1 MCIFIIYLFMTH
13 RIHDFYSSRDNGV
26 TINNIL
32 NVTGTSQLNALNV
45 IGKSDI
51 TGPLQLNAN
60 LGVGLGNNHF
70 RYSEDLDRWRDNLWG
85 GGFNASISTD
95 YDVISPS
102 GKLNAN
108 TITVLNNIFDGLA
121 FYFFLSQDHGI
132 YDLENKYYTFFFWA
146 KTISTTNSNPELTI
160 KIDSTYFYQT
170 LTTEWKRYSFVY
182 ENYGT
187 MQLEIHVNSTKNW
200 SIGDTFSIWGFQICS
215 GNLDLAPYV
224 KTNYYPMI
232 TPVQG
237 TFLTGDLSVDAT
249 TLYVDSINGRVGI
262 GTNEP
267 ERNLHLYTNTSTP
280 PSLLLERD
288 SFGGGDIGYIRFEK
302 QGVLQTILYG
312 SDGKTVLGNISS
324 SSNSGVIF
332 NTGTSGFGSE
342 KMRINGN
349 GNVGIGTSS
358 PTYKLDLLGD
368 NLAMLK
374 IKTTDTQAGP
384 HIDLYDLNNNVAT
397 IAWIGDGTAGTGAR
411 DSALEI
417 RNTGRMNF
425 TTSNNV
431 DDPELT
437 ILNNGNVGIGTTNPS
452 NKLYVVGDMVVLN
465 NADLNTAYIM
475 AGSGASN
482 RRSNLSF
489 YSTFYNNGDTGTRRT
504 ADIVAGF
511 SSGAWGNEYLSFS
524 VGKGGSP
531 NDGQE
536 LTNEVMRITNKVGIG
551 TTNPEFKLHVN
562 ISNSTNALGVF
573 CTGNSLNPRH
583 QFASST
589 TQFAVPSCHQIHIR
603 QYQSYER
610 TRKTGL
616 WLGVYSD
623 ENAEVSHQTICFTQY
638 LQFQRTASVNDYGGT
653 LEYVSNTTQGRVNGN
668 NTTKLGYI
676 DQYSGNNRLNFTGQ
690 HRCKV
695 EDPIIDIELYEGLIV
710 CANKNK
716 YLKMSDGVNVGLK
729 AITINE
735 SLPLVSLS
743 NKEKDKSC
751 FGVISSEEDPE
762 KREDKF
768 GCFVSQ
774 HEKEKGD
781 MRVYINSLGEGGIWV
796 SNINGPLESG
806 DYITTSKL
814 PGYGQKQDSEFLANY
829 TVAKITMDCDFEPK
843 MQPVQE
849 ILKEIQEKKLWYRII
864 DLEVEKKEYDESDK
878 EKYEQEGKYYIKKK
892 IYSEIE
898 TDVYNLYDVIKEYNN
913 ILSDKGE
920 LQWIDTEEMEPEYKI
935 RYLDE
940 NGEITTEE
948 NCVYKAAFVGC
959 TYHCG

>member
-1 MCIFIIYLFMTH
+1 MSYYK
-13 RIHDFYSSRDNGV
+13 IHDFHSHQTGGV
-26 TINNIL
+26 TINSNL
-32 NVTGTSQLNALNV
+32 NVTGTSQLETLNVSGNLDVVGNISLNGSNIVNSDGSMEVTGTAQLNALNV
-45 IGKSDI
+45 SNTSTIGPVVLKGHIIPDTNDAYDIGSAEFKIRDMYVSD
-51 TGPLQLNAN
+51 N
-60 LGVGLGNNHF
+60 
-70 RYSEDLDRWRDNLWG
+70 SLW
-85 GGFNASISTD
+85 
-95 YDVISPS
+95 
-102 GKLNAN
+102 
-108 TITVLNNIFDGLA
+108 
-121 FYFFLSQDHGI
+121 
-132 YDLENKYYTFFFWA
+132 
-146 KTISTTNSNPELTI
+146 
-160 KIDSTYFYQT
+160 
-170 LTTEWKRYSFVY
+170 
-182 ENYGT
+182 
-187 MQLEIHVNSTKNW
+187 
-200 SIGDTFSIWGFQICS
+200 IGDTHKINVSSDGKLKFRKRITNQVPASILAAGGTEAGVKSFTGINNLSNIKLHHWKAYMRTLS
-215 GNLDLAPYV
+215 GKAGATIQDIFRDNSDDYDQESASDNWLESGT
-224 KTNYYPMI
+224 KTYNI
-232 TPVQG
+232 QG
-237 TFLTGDLSVDAT
+237 
-249 TLYVDSINGRVGI
+249 NVGI
-262 GTNEP
+262 GTPDPSALLTLHYEP
-267 ERNLHLYTNTSTP
+267 E
-280 PSLLLERD
+280 
-288 SFGGGDIGYIRFEK
+288 
-302 QGVLQTILYG
+302 
-312 SDGKTVLGNISS
+312 
-324 SSNSGVIF
+324 SSNGLKELLRLSWNDGNYDTLKGDGTKISFQTSNTNNFPGNTEGGYLGVMKSNAVEADTECDF
-332 NTGTSGFGSE
+332 SLGLNNGTSIIE
-342 KMRINGN
+342 RIRVLSN